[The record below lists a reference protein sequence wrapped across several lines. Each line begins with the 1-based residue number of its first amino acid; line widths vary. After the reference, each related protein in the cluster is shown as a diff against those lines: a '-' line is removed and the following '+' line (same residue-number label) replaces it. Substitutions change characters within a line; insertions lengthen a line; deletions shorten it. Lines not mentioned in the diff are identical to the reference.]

1 MMSFFFWGAYQMIA
15 LARRVPMLGYFFAA
29 MAVLG
34 FAFDVLMLARGH
46 SMIIVWGAIF
56 AAATV
61 LTFVP
66 DLALG
71 ALLALLTAAAYV
83 GGLLLIAFRK
93 RA

>member
-1 MMSFFFWGAYQMIA
+1 MMSFFFWGAYHMIEM
-15 LARRVPMLGYFFAA
+15 ARRVPVLGYFFAA

-34 FAFDVLMLARGH
+34 FAFDLLMLVRGG

-66 DLALG
+66 DLVLG

-93 RA
+93 R